1 MINKTLRTTRPTMT
15 DGEARA
21 LLEPFH
27 GAYDAVRQP
36 HLLDMPREQLTEDY
50 LKWRPKLVQ
59 QLSHLHQ
66 RGLLCNH
73 VADGR
78 RWERLR
84 VLADTFEK
92 MKWVW
97 KPIGVQN
104 RYLPPRNELHDVPL
118 DWQSAHEVE
127 QLTRRVS
134 QLEAAVAR
142 LMSTKFINKTNET

>member
-1 MINKTLRTTRPTMT
+1 MHPPMT

-27 GAYDAVRQP
+27 GAYNAVSQP

-59 QLSHLHQ
+59 QLSHLRQ
-66 RGLLCNH
+66 RGLLLRNH
-73 VADGR
+73 GVDEY

-92 MKWVW
+92 MKWTW
-97 KPIGVQN
+97 KPIGIQN
-104 RYLPPRNELHDVPL
+104 RYRPPRNELHGVPL
-118 DWQSAHEVE
+118 EWQSAHEIE
-127 QLTRRVS
+127 QLTRRVRR
-134 QLEAAVAR
+134 LEDTVAR
-142 LMSTKFINKTNET
+142 LTSANFINKTE